1 MSNVYLFLGYLFN
14 VLFFVV
20 LARALVSWFP
30 VRPDNPI
37 VVFLV
42 GATEPLLYPLR
53 RILPR
58 FGAFDLSPMVA
69 MIILQ
74 VMASLSKSLA

>member
-1 MSNVYLFLGYLFN
+1 MSSVYQFLGVFFN
-14 VLFFVV
+14 VLFWVV

-30 VRPDNPI
+30 MRPDNPI

-58 FGAFDLSPMVA
+58 FGMFDLSPMVA
-69 MIILQ
+69 MLILRG
-74 VMASLSKSLA
+74 MAYLSQSLA